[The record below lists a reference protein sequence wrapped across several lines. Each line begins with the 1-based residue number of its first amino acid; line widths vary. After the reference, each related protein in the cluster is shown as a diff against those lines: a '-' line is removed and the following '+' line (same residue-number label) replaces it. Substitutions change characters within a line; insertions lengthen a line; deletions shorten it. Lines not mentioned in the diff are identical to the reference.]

1 MVQAY
6 QELDKMYSKY
16 QNEAKNKIKIKDKQ
30 ISELKND
37 IERTSVRSV
46 TIKKPKLDKS
56 NITTTTKRD

>member
-1 MVQAY
+1 
-6 QELDKMYSKY
+6 MYSKY